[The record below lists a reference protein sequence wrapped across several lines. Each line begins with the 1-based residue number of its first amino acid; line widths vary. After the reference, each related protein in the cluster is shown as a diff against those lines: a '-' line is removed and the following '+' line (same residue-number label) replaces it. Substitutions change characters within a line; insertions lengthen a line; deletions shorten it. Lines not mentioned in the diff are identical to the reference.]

1 MSEVQL
7 DQRVVQALAVATQ
20 AGIRVLSARLLAF
33 VALSMTFGLFCWA
46 MWAHEWIAYF
56 TAATFNL
63 MTFIPALV
71 LSRLRGETHA

>member
-33 VALSMTFGLFCWA
+33 LALSMTFGLFCWA
-46 MWAHEWIAYF
+46 MWAHEWIAYT
-56 TAATFNL
+56 TAMTFAFL
-63 MTFIPALV
+63 TFIPALIT
-71 LSRLRGETHA
+71 SRLRGDSHA